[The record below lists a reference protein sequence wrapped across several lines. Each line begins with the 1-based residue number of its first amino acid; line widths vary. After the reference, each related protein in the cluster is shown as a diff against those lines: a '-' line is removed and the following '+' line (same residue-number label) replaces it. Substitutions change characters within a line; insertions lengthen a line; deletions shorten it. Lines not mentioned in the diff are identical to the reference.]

1 MQIKRHYL
9 RRRGRKALEKDSER
23 HRVSQTNGS
32 AVQTFF
38 AGCAVSLTVV
48 AATLYLLGHL
58 YLERLFSPF
67 SLTGLVVGLD
77 FHELVYE
84 GWFAF
89 VLWLG
94 GVLDG
99 KKQALLP
106 AILLF
111 AYFIAIALSVYLTNY
126 PDSGKPGSLK
136 PPSRHLMRA
145 IRLDRKTKGFLS
157 GSLVSLLLSAGVW
170 SVLLAVVL
178 FLYPLVLIGRYS
190 AESSLAVQKVV
201 ERNSSGKL
209 VPVSG
214 WTPNTLFVLDEGKEV
229 TGFLLFSTRNSY
241 AIVDSATGRGRV
253 INSQLVKYVEPIE
266 EILREQ

>member
-9 RRRGRKALEKDSER
+9 RRGGRKTLEKFSER
-23 HRVSQTNGS
+23 HGASQANGS
-32 AVQTFF
+32 SVQTFF

-48 AATLYLLGHL
+48 AAALYLLGRL

-67 SLTGLVVGLD
+67 FLTDLVVGLD

-94 GVLDG
+94 GVLDAN
-99 KKQALLP
+99 KQALFP
-106 AILLF
+106 AIFLF
-111 AYFIAIALSVYLTNY
+111 VYFIAIALGVYLTNY
-126 PDSGKPGSLK
+126 PDSGNHASLK
-136 PPSRHLMRA
+136 TPSRHLVRA

-190 AESSLAVQKVV
+190 AESSLVVQKVV
-201 ERNSSGKL
+201 ERNSAGKL
-209 VPVSG
+209 ELVSG
-214 WTPNTLFVLDEGKEV
+214 WTPNTLFVLDEGRKI

-253 INSQLVKYVEPIE
+253 INSQLVKYVEPIAE
-266 EILREQ
+266 KRREQ